1 MPFIPRPR
9 QLEMVQDYLTHGGK
23 MAISAVPGSGKTHT
37 LSYLAAQ
44 LVANKI
50 TEEQEVLIVTLVNSA
65 VDNFRLRIASF
76 IKEMKLLPGMGY
88 RVRTLHGLAHD
99 IVRQRP
105 ALAGLSEDFVIVDES
120 EAARILEDTV
130 REWCQANPD
139 FPERYLTR
147 EGISTKSL
155 NKVLREKWPEL
166 MCEVARAFI
175 KRAKDWRV
183 TVGQLQN
190 HLATVPTALPLAQMG
205 TAIYAEYQR
214 RLAARGGV
222 DFDDLIRMAY
232 HILTID
238 KEFLERLRRQWP
250 YVLEDEAQD
259 SSRSQEDILRLLADH
274 PEGGWVRVGDPNQS
288 IYYTFTNASP
298 RYLREFMR
306 EPGVRC
312 WELPHSG
319 RSQPSIIHLANALIE
334 WTQQEHPI
342 IALRS
347 ELTPPFI
354 EPSPPGDPQPNP
366 PDAPER
372 VRLISEA
379 YTPEQELQAVVK
391 SVRQWMAQ
399 SEAHPDATIAV
410 LVPSNRRGA
419 QVADALRRAGIKT
432 VELLDNPPATRSAA
446 EILGHVL
453 RHLSK
458 PTESRHLAD
467 IFADWHGGCT
477 GEIAPPERTRAIAS
491 WLGRLR
497 YTEGFL
503 WPVDERAG
511 EEGLSSEVES
521 DARAMRLL
529 VDFRDQV
536 RRWQTATMLPID
548 QLVLMVAQDLF
559 TEPADLA
566 LAHKLA
572 VELHTHQMLNPNWR
586 LNELA
591 EELEAIARNERR
603 FMGFSEAAYEPRPGE
618 VTVATMHRAK
628 GLEWDRVYLT
638 SVNDYDFPSAQPE
651 DTYTAERWFIR
662 DRLNLQA
669 EALEQLRV
677 LCEGVPSEYVEGAA
691 TQQARLDYAA
701 ERLRLFYVG
710 ITRARKELIITW
722 NTGRALDNAGGHQ
735 LKKQALPF
743 AALMRRW
750 QEKCEQRKSAAC

>member
-1 MPFIPRPR
+1 MSFIPRPR
-9 QLEMVQDYLTHGGK
+9 QLELVQDYLSHGGK

-50 TEEQEVLIVTLVNSA
+50 AEDQEVLIVTLVNAA
-65 VDNFRLRIASF
+65 VENFRLRIAGF
-76 IKEMKLLPGMGY
+76 IKEMGLLPGMGY

-105 ALAGLSEDFVIVDES
+105 GLAGLSEDFVIVDEG

-130 REWCQANPD
+130 QDWCHANPD
-139 FPERYLTR
+139 FPEQYLTR
-147 EGISTKSL
+147 EDMSAKSRRW
-155 NKVLREKWPEL
+155 VLREKWPEL
-166 MCEVARAFI
+166 MRDVARAFI
-175 KRAKDWRV
+175 RRAKDWRV
-183 TVGQLQN
+183 TVEQLQGY
-190 HLATVPTALPLAQMG
+190 LGAAPVALPLAHMG
-205 TAIYAEYQR
+205 AAIYAEYQH

-222 DFDDLIRMAY
+222 DFDDLIRLAY
-232 HILTID
+232 QILTTD
-238 KEFLERLRRQWP
+238 ADFLARLRRQWP

-298 RYLREFMR
+298 RYLRDFMR
-306 EPGVRC
+306 EVGVRC
-312 WELPHSG
+312 WELPYSG
-319 RSQPSIIHLANALIE
+319 RSQPSIIRLANALIE

-342 IALRS
+342 AALRG

-366 PDAPER
+366 PNAPQH
-372 VRLISEA
+372 VRLISTA
-379 YTPEQELQAVVK
+379 YTPEKELQAVVK
-391 SVRQWMAQ
+391 SVQGWMAQ

-419 QVADALRRAGIKT
+419 EVADALRQAGIKT
-432 VELLDNPPATRSAA
+432 IELLDNPPATRSTA

-453 RHLSK
+453 RHLSR

-467 IFADWHGGCT
+467 LFADWHRLCA
-477 GEIAPPERTRAIAS
+477 EEMVLPEHMRAIAG

-503 WPVDERAG
+503 WPTDGETGAG
-511 EEGLSSEVES
+511 GLPAEVS
-521 DARAMRLL
+521 GDARAMRLL
-529 VDFRDQV
+529 VDFRERV
-536 RRWQTATMLPID
+536 RRWQTATVLPID

-559 TEPADLA
+559 TAPADLA

-572 VELHTHQMLNPNWR
+572 IELHNHQVLNPDWR

-591 EELEAIARNERR
+591 KELEAIARNERR
-603 FMGFSEAAYEPRPGE
+603 FMGFSETAYEPRPGE

-651 DTYTAERWFIR
+651 DTYMAEPWFIR

-677 LCEGVPSEYVEGAA
+677 LCEGTPSAYVEGAA

-710 ITRARKELIITW
+710 ITRARRELIITW
-722 NTGRALDNAGGHQ
+722 NTGSDDQRPKG
-735 LKKQALPF
+735 QALPF
-743 AALMRRW
+743 AALVHW
-750 QEKCEQRKSAAC
+750 WEKRDK

>member
-1 MPFIPRPR
+1 MSFIPRPR
-9 QLEMVQDYLTHGGK
+9 QLELVQDYLSHGGK

-50 TEEQEVLIVTLVNSA
+50 AEDQEVLIVTLVNAA
-65 VDNFRLRIASF
+65 VDNFRLRIAGF
-76 IKEMKLLPGMGY
+76 IKEMGLLPGMGY

-105 ALAGLSEDFVIVDES
+105 GLAGLSEDFVIVDES

-130 REWCQANPD
+130 RDWCRANPE
-139 FPERYLTR
+139 FAQRYLAR
-147 EGISTKSL
+147 EGMSAKSL
-155 NKVLREKWPEL
+155 SKVLREKWPDL
-166 MCEVARAFI
+166 MRDVARAFI

-183 TVGQLQN
+183 TVEQLQEY
-190 HLATVPTALPLAQMG
+190 LGAAPVALPLAHMG
-205 TAIYAEYQR
+205 AAIYAEYQH

-222 DFDDLIRMAY
+222 DFDDLIRLAY
-232 HILTID
+232 QILTTD
-238 KEFLERLRRQWP
+238 ADFLARLRRQWP

-298 RYLREFMR
+298 RYLRDFMR
-306 EPGVRC
+306 EAGVRC

-319 RSQPSIIHLANALIE
+319 RSQPSIIRLANALIE

-342 IALRS
+342 AALRG

-366 PDAPER
+366 PDAPQH
-372 VRLISEA
+372 VRLISTA
-379 YTPEQELQAVVK
+379 YTPEKELQAVVK
-391 SVRQWMAQ
+391 SVQGWMAQ

-419 QVADALRRAGIKT
+419 EVADALRQAGIKT

-453 RHLSK
+453 RHLSR
-458 PTESRHLAD
+458 PTESRHLAEL
-467 IFADWHGGCT
+467 FADWHGLCT
-477 GEIAPPERTRAIAS
+477 EEMALPKHTRAIVG

-503 WPVDERAG
+503 WPMDGETGAG
-511 EEGLSSEVES
+511 GLPAEVS
-521 DARAMRLL
+521 GDARAMRLL
-529 VDFRDQV
+529 VDFRERV
-536 RRWQTATMLPID
+536 RRWQTATVLPID

-559 TEPADLA
+559 TAPADLA

-572 VELHTHQMLNPNWR
+572 VELHTHQVLNPDWR

-628 GLEWDRVYLT
+628 GLEWDRVHLT

-651 DTYTAERWFIR
+651 DTYMAEPWFIR

-677 LCEGVPSEYVEGAA
+677 LCEGMPSAYVEGVA

-710 ITRARKELIITW
+710 ITRARRELIITW
-722 NTGRALDNAGGHQ
+722 NTGRAPENAGGRPP
-735 LKKQALPF
+735 KGQALPF

-750 QEKCEQRKSAAC
+750 QEGGGLT

>member
-1 MPFIPRPR
+1 MSFIPRPR
-9 QLEMVQDYLTHGGK
+9 QLELVQDYLSHGGK

-50 TEEQEVLIVTLVNSA
+50 AEDQEVLIVTLVNAA
-65 VDNFRLRIASF
+65 VDNFRLRIAGF
-76 IKEMKLLPGMGY
+76 IKEMGLLPGMGY

-105 ALAGLSEDFVIVDES
+105 GLAGLSEDFVIVDES

-130 REWCQANPD
+130 RDWCRANPE
-139 FPERYLTR
+139 FAQRYLAR
-147 EGISTKSL
+147 EGMSTKSL
-155 NKVLREKWPEL
+155 GKVLREKWPEL
-166 MCEVARAFI
+166 MRDVARAFI

-183 TVGQLQN
+183 TVEQLQGY
-190 HLATVPTALPLAQMG
+190 LGAAPVALPLAHMG
-205 TAIYAEYQR
+205 AAIYAEYQH

-222 DFDDLIRMAY
+222 DFDDLIRLAY
-232 HILTID
+232 QILTTD
-238 KEFLERLRRQWP
+238 ADFLARLRRQWP

-298 RYLREFMR
+298 RYLRDFMC
-306 EPGVRC
+306 EAGVRC

-319 RSQPSIIHLANALIE
+319 RSQPSIIRLANALIE

-342 IALRS
+342 AALRG

-366 PDAPER
+366 PDAPQH
-372 VRLISEA
+372 VRLISTA
-379 YTPEQELQAVVK
+379 YTPEKELQAVVK
-391 SVRQWMAQ
+391 SVQGWMAQ

-419 QVADALRRAGIKT
+419 EVADALRQAGIKT

-453 RHLSK
+453 RHLSR
-458 PTESRHLAD
+458 PTESRHLAEL
-467 IFADWHGGCT
+467 FADWHGLCT
-477 GEIAPPERTRAIAS
+477 EEMALPKHTRAIVG

-503 WPVDERAG
+503 WPMDGETGAG
-511 EEGLSSEVES
+511 GLPAEVS
-521 DARAMRLL
+521 GDARAMRLL
-529 VDFRDQV
+529 VDFRERV
-536 RRWQTATMLPID
+536 RRWQTATVLPID

-559 TEPADLA
+559 TAPADLA

-572 VELHTHQMLNPNWR
+572 VELHTHQVLNPDWR

-628 GLEWDRVYLT
+628 GLEWDRVHLT

-651 DTYTAERWFIR
+651 DTYMAEPWFIR

-677 LCEGVPSEYVEGAA
+677 LCEGMPSAYVEGVA

-710 ITRARKELIITW
+710 ITRARRELIITW
-722 NTGRALDNAGGHQ
+722 NTGRAPENTGGRPP
-735 LKKQALPF
+735 KGQALPF
-743 AALMRRW
+743 AALMRRS
-750 QEKCEQRKSAAC
+750 QEGGGLT

>member
-1 MPFIPRPR
+1 MVFIPRPH
-9 QLEMVQDYLTHGGK
+9 QLELVEDYLARGGK

-50 TEEQEVLIVTLVNSA
+50 AEDQEVLIVTLVNSA

-76 IKEMKLLPGMGY
+76 IKEMNLLPGMGY

-105 ALAGLSEDFVIVDES
+105 GLVGLSEDFVIVDEG
-120 EAARILEDTV
+120 EAARILEETV
-130 REWCQANPD
+130 QDWCHANPD
-139 FPERYLTR
+139 FPEYYLTR
-147 EGISTKSL
+147 EEMSAKSRRW
-155 NKVLREKWPEL
+155 VLKGKWPEL
-166 MCEVARAFI
+166 MRDVARAFI
-175 KRAKDWRV
+175 RRAKDQRV
-183 TVGQLQN
+183 TVEQL
-190 HLATVPTALPLAQMG
+190 HAYLAATPVALPLARMG
-205 TAIYAEYQR
+205 ADIYADYQY

-222 DFDDLIRMAY
+222 DFDDLIRLAH

-238 KEFLERLRRQWP
+238 QDFLARLRRQWP

-274 PEGGWVRVGDPNQS
+274 PGGGWVRVGDPNQS

-298 RYLREFMR
+298 QYLRNFMR
-306 EPGVRC
+306 EPDVRC
-312 WELPHSG
+312 WELPNSG
-319 RSQPSIIHLANALIE
+319 RSQPSVIRLANALIA
-334 WTQQEHPI
+334 WTQQAHPI
-342 IALRS
+342 TALRDA
-347 ELTPPFI
+347 LMPPFI

-366 PDAPER
+366 PDAPAL
-372 VRLISEA
+372 VRLVSHA
-379 YTPEQELQAVVK
+379 YTPEYEIREVVK
-391 SVRQWMAQ
+391 SVRQWLAR
-399 SEAHPDATIAV
+399 SDAYPNATVAV

-419 QVADALRRAGIKT
+419 QMADALRQAGVKT

-458 PTESRHLAD
+458 PAESPHLRKMFEDWQGTHAD
-467 IFADWHGGCT
+467 TPI
-477 GEIAPPERTRAIAS
+477 PPEHGRAISA
-491 WLGRLR
+491 WLERLHHL
-497 YTEGFL
+497 EGYL
-503 WPVDERAG
+503 WPMDG
-511 EEGLSSEVES
+511 NTSEEGLPKEVR
-521 DARAMRLL
+521 DHAYAMRLL
-529 VDFRDQV
+529 AEFRERA
-536 RRWQTATMLPID
+536 RRWQAATVLPVD
-548 QLVLMVAQDLF
+548 QLLLMVANDLF

-572 VELHTHQMLNPNWR
+572 IELHTHQVLNPDWR

-591 EELEAIARNERR
+591 SELEAIARNERR
-603 FMGFSEAAYEPRPGE
+603 FMGFSETAYEPRPGE

-651 DTYTAERWFIR
+651 EAYIAEPWFIR

-677 LCEGVPSEYVEGAA
+677 LYEGVPSEYAEGVA

-710 ITRARKELIITW
+710 ITRARRELIITW
-722 NTGRALDNAGGHQ
+722 NAGRTLENVTDYQPKG
-735 LKKQALPF
+735 QALPF
-743 AALMRRW
+743 AALVRW
-750 QEKCEQRKSAAC
+750 WEEEHNN

>member
-1 MPFIPRPR
+1 MPFIPRAR
-9 QLEMVQDYLTHGGK
+9 QMELVEDYLAHGGK

-50 TEEQEVLIVTLVNSA
+50 AGDQEVLIVTLVNSA
-65 VDNFRLRIASF
+65 VDNFRLRIAGF
-76 IKEMKLLPGMGY
+76 IKEMNLLPGMGY

-130 REWCQANPD
+130 RDWCRANPD
-139 FPERYLTR
+139 FPEYYLAH
-147 EGISTKSL
+147 EGISTKSR
-155 NKVLREKWPEL
+155 NWVLREKWPEL
-166 MCEVARAFI
+166 IRDIARVFI

-183 TVGQLQN
+183 TVEQLQGY
-190 HLATVPTALPLAQMG
+190 LATTPVALPFAHVG
-205 TAIYAEYQR
+205 TAIYAEYQH

-222 DFDDLIRMAY
+222 DFDDLIHLAHR
-232 HILTID
+232 ILTID
-238 KEFLERLRRQWP
+238 ADFLARLRRQWP

-298 RYLREFMR
+298 QYLRNFMR
-306 EPGVRC
+306 EPDVRC

-319 RSQPSIIHLANALIE
+319 RSQPSIIRLANALIE
-334 WTQQEHPI
+334 WTQAVHPVA
-342 IALRS
+342 ALRDA
-347 ELTPPFI
+347 LTPPFI

-366 PDAPER
+366 PDAPAQ
-372 VRLISEA
+372 VYLVSQA

-399 SEAHPDATIAV
+399 AEAHPGATVAV

-419 QVADALRRAGIKT
+419 QMADKLRQAGIKT

-458 PTESRHLAD
+458 PTESLSLKKM
-467 IFADWHGGCT
+467 FEDWQGVYANAFISPEHG
-477 GEIAPPERTRAIAS
+477 RAINA

-497 YTEGFL
+497 YIEGYL
-503 WPVDERAG
+503 WPLDGNTDKEDLPLELR
-511 EEGLSSEVES
+511 S
-521 DARAMRLL
+521 DAHAMHLL
-529 VDFRDQV
+529 KGFREQV
-536 RRWQTATMLPID
+536 RRWQTAATLPVD
-548 QLVLMVAQDLF
+548 QLVLMVANDLF

-572 VELHTHQMLNPNWR
+572 VELHTRQALSPDWR
-586 LNELA
+586 MDELA
-591 EELEAIARNERR
+591 SELEAIARNERR
-603 FMGFSEAAYEPRPGE
+603 FMGFSETAYEPRPGE

-651 DTYTAERWFIR
+651 DTYIAEPWFTR

-677 LCEGVPSEYVEGAA
+677 LHEGVPSEYVEGAA

-710 ITRARKELIITW
+710 ITRARRDLIITW
-722 NTGRALDNAGGHQ
+722 NTGSDDQRPKG
-735 LKKQALPF
+735 QALPF
-743 AALMRRW
+743 AALMRW
-750 QEKCEQRKSAAC
+750 WEKQGK